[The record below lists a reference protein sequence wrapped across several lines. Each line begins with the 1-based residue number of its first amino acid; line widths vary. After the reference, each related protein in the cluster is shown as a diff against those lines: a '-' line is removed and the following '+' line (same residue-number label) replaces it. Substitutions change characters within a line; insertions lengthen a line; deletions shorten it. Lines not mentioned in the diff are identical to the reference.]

1 PRTDPQKFSGRSI
14 CSAGWRA
21 PRGRGRGPLLARRD
35 RLFRNDTRPASDLSR
50 LSLEKSGN
58 PLDKSL
64 GLLDLGMVPGAVD
77 QRELR
82 TGDELAVGATVIR
95 CDHPI
100 AGTPHQ
106 EARYRDPS
114 EPARQLR
121 IIHVGVPG
129 IKTERFAVARVD
141 DQGLVRYSIEI
152 GREPVGV
159 VPAALPDLLGR
170 PVEDVEDVGGL
181 AVADLDSDRI

>member
-50 LSLEKSGN
+50 LSLEKSGD

-82 TGDELAVGATVIR
+82 TGGALAVGAAGIP
-95 CDHPI
+95 CDHP
-100 AGTPHQ
+100 TPRTPPQ
-106 EARYRDPS
+106 EPCRRDPS

-121 IIHVGVPG
+121 IIHV
-129 IKTERFAVARVD
+129 
-141 DQGLVRYSIEI
+141 
-152 GREPVGV
+152 
-159 VPAALPDLLGR
+159 
-170 PVEDVEDVGGL
+170 
-181 AVADLDSDRI
+181 